1 MARDTMLI
9 LENDDASSDSLADI
23 FQDKFK
29 IIKVRSEKE
38 GIDVLRDQVSSLA
51 VVLVNLLIPA
61 KDNFQILQR
70 LSEKKFLERIP
81 FIMITSDKAE
91 KYEKKGYEYGIVGY
105 IKKPFHADV
114 VKQLVDNVVN
124 VFEYKVKLE
133 VTVKNQT
140 EKLKKQNNMLKM
152 MAEKQKHTKEVLI
165 ESLSNIV
172 EFRNLESERHI
183 KRIREFSLCLGRSV
197 MNLYPEYE
205 LTGEK
210 RDRMGIFAP

>member
-91 KYEKKGYEYGIVGY
+91 KYEKKDMSMALSVI
-105 IKKPFHADV
+105 
-114 VKQLVDNVVN
+114 
-124 VFEYKVKLE
+124 
-133 VTVKNQT
+133 
-140 EKLKKQNNMLKM
+140 LKSRFMLM
-152 MAEKQKHTKEVLI
+152 L
-165 ESLSNIV
+165 
-172 EFRNLESERHI
+172 
-183 KRIREFSLCLGRSV
+183 
-197 MNLYPEYE
+197 
-205 LTGEK
+205 
-210 RDRMGIFAP
+210 